1 MKIYK
6 ILFFAFLLISVSVF
20 SQEKVKDT
28 IVKEKLERPAFESA
42 TLIDNPT
49 NVLFSKNTL
58 EVVMA
63 HRFGLMKGQVGVSD
77 NDLVGFWGASNIRI
91 GLSYA
96 IHERLTIGYG
106 TTKFDRLQDFNWK
119 VGILRQTRSNKM
131 PVSVT
136 YYGNFVIDAR
146 LKDAKFTPYP
156 GAQQV
161 SRFGDLSDRFSYF
174 NQIIIARRFSPKL
187 SLQIA
192 PSISHYNVVKNSMR
206 NDMVA
211 IAFGGRYKISDQTSI
226 MVDYSQPITEFYSEN
241 PPPGISLGFEF
252 GTSAHTFQI
261 FMTNYNGIVPQKN
274 YMFNQNNGFGND
286 GSGEFKPFGKGGGDF
301 LIGFNITRN
310 YNF

>member
-6 ILFFAFLLISVSVF
+6 ILFFAFLLLSISVF

-49 NVLFSKNTL
+49 NVLFNKNTL
-58 EVVMA
+58 EVQMS
-63 HRFGLMKGQVGVSD
+63 HRFGLINGGT
-77 NDLVGFWGASNIRI
+77 NDLVGFWAASNIRI

-146 LKDAKFTPYP
+146 PKDAELN
-156 GAQQV
+156 GSSV
-161 SRFGDLSDRFSYF
+161 SRFANLSDRYSYF
-174 NQIIIARRFSPKL
+174 NQLIIARRFSPKL

-192 PSISHYNVVKNSMR
+192 PSISHYNVVLNTMR

-226 MVDYSQPITEFYSEN
+226 MVDYSQPITKFLKDN
-241 PPPGISLGFEF
+241 PPPGISFGVEF
-252 GTSAHTFQI
+252 ATSAHSFQI
-261 FMTNYNGIVPQKN
+261 FFTNYNGIVPQKN
-274 YMFNQNNGFGND
+274 YMFNQNNGFGA
-286 GSGEFKPFGKGGGDF
+286 GEFKPFGKRGGEF
-301 LIGFNITRN
+301 LVGFNITRN